1 MAAILFGSISSV
13 ADTSELQRDAFN
25 RAFAAHGLDWH
36 WDRDGY
42 RAELGRAGG
51 RDRIARYAR
60 ERGEDVDA
68 DAVHATKSRLFQESL
83 PGAGL
88 SARPGVVDVLRTAR
102 SGGERTGLVT
112 TTSADNVAALL
123 DALAPD
129 VRAEDFDVVV
139 DATEVTTPKPDPA
152 VYTYALRA
160 LGESAGTC
168 VAVEDNPDGVR
179 AAAAAGIACVAFPNE
194 NTVVQD
200 FPDAAERV
208 DHVDIDA
215 LRRLV
220 SRG

>member
-1 MAAILFGSISSV
+1 MATILFGSISSL

-25 RAFAAHGLDWH
+25 RSFAEHGLDWH
-36 WDRDGY
+36 WDREGY

-51 RDRIARYAR
+51 RDRIARYAQ

-88 SARPGVVDVLRTAR
+88 TARPGVVDTLRTAR
-102 SGGERTGLVT
+102 SSGGRTGLVT
-112 TTSADNVAALL
+112 TTSPDNVAALL
-123 DALAPD
+123 DALAPE
-129 VRAEDFDVVV
+129 VRAGDFDIVV
-139 DATEVTTPKPDPA
+139 DSTEVGTPKPDPA
-152 VYTYALRA
+152 AYTYALET
-160 LGESAGTC
+160 LGEPAGTC
-168 VAVEDNPDGVR
+168 VAIEDNPDGVR
-179 AAAAAGIACVAFPNE
+179 AAAAAGLACVAFPNE
-194 NTVVQD
+194 NTVVQE

-220 SRG
+220 PDA